1 MNLDAAHA
9 ALRNMPRAAY
19 TRTNEPIFDQLWSEY
34 MDSADYYDFAPGGIG
49 RVMQDMDYA
58 TCPAA
63 YGIANVGGTR

>member
-19 TRTNEPIFDQLWSEY
+19 TSTSEPIYDQLWSEY
-34 MDSADYYDFAPGGIG
+34 MDSADYYDFVPGGIG

-63 YGIANVGGTR
+63 YGIANVGVTR